1 MPVPE
6 AVRAHRRRQV
16 RDGLLAGLAYLA
28 LAWPSLASDD
38 DVLAIV
44 WLPNAL
50 LLGLMLRRASGTAV
64 WLLAALVAALAAN
77 LLNGA
82 PLAVAA
88 AFALANGLGTLAS
101 AVVARRLGLQSQGF
115 AEPLDA
121 TRLMVVACVVGPVL
135 GGLVAAVMHP
145 GHALEPA
152 WLAFGRWWSSDA
164 LGMVALLPPLLAWG
178 HGRPLREYGARLWL
192 KVLTLLALTVFVALL
207 AYLRLPGA
215 FILPV
220 LPLLYAAFVLPLFA
234 LTVLC
239 GLAALVPVAL
249 RLVFE
254 GQPGAEVLSPTEA
267 GIYAITMVMAPLLVA
282 SAYAARKRADL
293 RSREAAQRLER
304 LLARSPVATVGWRHD
319 GSIHFWSESAS
330 ALLGWGPGDAIGQ
343 PVQRM
348 LPGVLELPDEESG
361 ERTELMLP
369 ASLGRQVHVGAAR
382 ARLDFGD
389 AEGLAGLV
397 TLVDMTPRVRREAE
411 RIEAV
416 RVQRDALVRELHHRI
431 KNHLQGVAGLLR
443 RPLGVAMDPARVA
456 GVLEGAADQVLAI
469 ATVYGLSGSTSEG
482 RAPLADL
489 VARIALSVQEVRAVD
504 IDLADDLVELGDI
517 AVADDDAVPVALVI
531 NELLTN
537 AAKHRAPGTRVR
549 LHGERS
555 PARVVLVVTNATALP
570 LVPGQAVAERAGGQ
584 GLRLVRALLPPKRAG
599 VALACVAPGIIEAR
613 LWLDTGPMVDVF
625 PPGPPPPYLLEPMT

>member
-1 MPVPE
+1 MSE
-6 AVRAHRRRQV
+6 AVRAIRRRQA
-16 RDGLLAGLAYLA
+16 RDGLIAGLAYVA

-38 DVLAIV
+38 DILAIV

-50 LLGLMLRRASGTAV
+50 LLGLMLRRPSGTAV
-64 WLLAALVAALAAN
+64 WLLAGLVAALLAN

-82 PLAVAA
+82 PAAVAA
-88 AFALANGLGTLAS
+88 AYALANGLGTLAS
-101 AVVARRLGLQSQGF
+101 ALVARRLGLQPQGF

-121 TRLMVVACVVGPVL
+121 TRLMVVACVVGPAL
-135 GGLVAAVMHP
+135 GGLVAALMQP
-145 GHALEPA
+145 GSAFDAA

-164 LGMVALLPPLLAWG
+164 LGMVALLPALLAWG

-192 KVLTLLALTVFVALL
+192 KVLVLLALTVFVAVL
-207 AYLRLPGA
+207 AYLRLPGG

-249 RLVFE
+249 RLAFE
-254 GQPGAEVLSPTEA
+254 GQPGAAVLTPTEA

-293 RSREAAQRLER
+293 RSREATLRLER
-304 LLARSPVATVGWRHD
+304 LLARSPVATIGWRHD

-330 ALLGWGPGDAIGQ
+330 ALLGWGPGDVIGQ
-343 PVQRM
+343 PVQRI
-348 LPGVLELPDEESG
+348 LPGVLDLPDEEFA

-369 ASLGRQVHVGAAR
+369 ASMGRQLHVGAAR

-397 TLVDMTPRVRREAE
+397 TLVDMAPRVRREAE

-443 RPLGVAMDPARVA
+443 RPLGLLTDPARVA

-469 ATVYGLSGSTSEG
+469 ASVYGLSATTSEG
-482 RAPLADL
+482 PAPLADL
-489 VARIALSVQEVRAVD
+489 VSRIALSVQEVRAVD
-504 IDLADDLVELGDI
+504 IDLVDGLVELGDV
-517 AVADDDAVPVALVI
+517 AVADADAVPVALVI

-537 AAKHRAPGTRVR
+537 AAKHRTPGSRITLR
-549 LHGERS
+549 GERS
-555 PARVVLVVTNATALP
+555 PARVVLVVRNPVAGAIA
-570 LVPGQAVAERAGGQ
+570 PGQPVAERAGGQ

-599 VALACVAPGIIEAR
+599 VALACVAPGIIEAT
-613 LWLDTGPMVDVF
+613 LWLDTGPLVDVF
-625 PPGPPPPYLLEPMT
+625 PPGPPPPAYSLEPMT